1 MRESVESM
9 AESPVAARDPTAA
22 RLRCIRKFLATRTI
36 ATSTTRQLRVLG
48 FFDRQNPT
56 YATIMPV
63 RAVLFWSDNKHNGIS
78 GGVG

>member
-1 MRESVESM
+1 M

-56 YATIMPV
+56 YATIIPMGIV